1 MSWYGLYL
9 QLTSMVLWISSSSVH
24 CHNTTWHITTW
35 HIGVLHPAGGI
46 QKTQLS
52 VYNFPLFSPHL
63 HNFAVTKDAK
73 LNYKNKSAQKLIAL
87 SIVVCCLCHISYIYI
102 YTCKGVLE
110 LCDTLTVFDTVIEGE
125 FFTSSSNFLAAPK
138 LQKVSDRLVAHAT
151 RFLIV
156 RLKIMCDRTCALK
169 NLGVQCN

>member
-87 SIVVCCLCHISYIYI
+87 SIVVCCLCHISYNFYIYI
-102 YTCKGVLE
+102 RAREYWNFVIHL
-110 LCDTLTVFDTVIEGE
+110 LCSIL
-125 FFTSSSNFLAAPK
+125 
-138 LQKVSDRLVAHAT
+138 
-151 RFLIV
+151 
-156 RLKIMCDRTCALK
+156 
-169 NLGVQCN
+169 